1 MRFQPLRKALERVL
15 VDARRTDALVDVTL
29 VDDRTMRRLN
39 RQYRREDRPT
49 DVLAFPQEEGPAVPG
64 PAAGALLGDVCVA
77 VGVAER
83 QARAH
88 GLGLNAEIA
97 RLAVHG
103 TLHLL
108 GYDHATPADE
118 RRMTALVAHYVS

>member
-1 MRFQPLRKALERVL
+1 MVADAGRAGTL
-15 VDARRTDALVDVTL
+15 VEVSLLTDAAV
-29 VDDRTMRRLN
+29 RRLN
-39 RQYRREDRPT
+39 RQYRAEDRAT
-49 DVLAFPQEEGPAVPG
+49 DVLAFSQQEGPPVPG
-64 PAAGALLGDVCVA
+64 VAGRQLLGDVCIA

-88 GLGLNAEIA
+88 GIGLNAEVL

-108 GYDHATPADE
+108 GYDHATPAEEDA
-118 RRMTALVAHYVS
+118 MHAVAARYVA

>member
-1 MRFQPLRKALERVL
+1 
-15 VDARRTDALVDVTL
+15 
-29 VDDRTMRRLN
+29 MRRLN
-39 RQYRREDRPT
+39 RRYRSEDRPT
-49 DVLAFPQEEGPAVPG
+49 DVLAFPQEDGPAPPHPG
-64 PAAGALLGDVCVA
+64 GHALLGDVCIA

-88 GLGLNAEIA
+88 GLGLNAEVT

-108 GYDHATPADE
+108 GHDHATPAAE
-118 RRMTALVAHYVS
+118 RRMNALVARYVP

>member
-1 MRFQPLRKALERVL
+1 ML
-15 VDARRTDALVDVTL
+15 TDAHRSTALLDVTL

-39 RQYRREDRPT
+39 RQYRREDRAT
-49 DVLAFPQEEGPAVPG
+49 DVLAFPQDEGPPVPG
-64 PAAGALLGDVCVA
+64 PAGRALLGDVCIA

-83 QARAH
+83 QGRAH
-88 GLGLNAEIA
+88 GLGLNAEIT

-108 GYDHATPADE
+108 GYDHATPSDE
-118 RRMTALVAHYVS
+118 RTMNALVARYAS